1 MPKNVA
7 IILAGG
13 SGKRFDSKIPK
24 QFQKLVNN
32 RIIDYSIK
40 KFLNNESI
48 SDIVIVSHEDWVDLM
63 QKEYSECIVVKGGAT
78 RQESSMIGLAA
89 CPTNIDN
96 VLIHDSARPFITN
109 KIILD
114 SIKMLK
120 KYDAI
125 NISIP
130 SSDTVIH
137 VKDNLVNFVLEREE
151 IFLSQTPQSFK
162 YDVILK
168 AHNSTNKKNVSDDMQ
183 LIKDLNIRCYNLTGS
198 KYNIKITHQIDIEI
212 AKSLIRNGKIKEDM

>member
-13 SGKRFDSKIPK
+13 RGTRFESRIPK
-24 QFQKLVNN
+24 QFQKLFNN

-40 KFLNNESI
+40 TFLNNDSI
-48 SDIVIVSHEDWVDLM
+48 NDVVIVCHEDWIDLI

-78 RQESSMIGLAA
+78 RQESSVIGLAA

-109 KIILD
+109 KIISE

-130 SSDTVIH
+130 SSDTVIQ
-137 VKDNLVNFVLEREE
+137 VKDNFINSVLERKE

-162 YDVILK
+162 YDVIIK
-168 AHNSTNKKNVSDDMQ
+168 AHNSTNKKNVSDDIQ
-183 LIKDLNIRCYNLTGS
+183 LIEDLNIKCYNLIGS
-198 KYNIKITHQIDIEI
+198 KYNMKITHQIDIEI
-212 AKSLIRNGKIKEDM
+212 AKSLIKNKKYKR